1 MVKVRVEA
9 VNLADPAAVHVN
21 GDQGIDEIR
30 IAVAKVA
37 QGLQRSGFVRDLQRQ
52 DGPLRATPNLPG

>member
-1 MVKVRVEA
+1 M
-9 VNLADPAAVHVN
+9 ND
-21 GDQGIDEIR
+21 DQGIDEIR
-30 IAVAKVA
+30 IAAAKVA